1 MRHIAAILGLVTL
14 ALPVPSRVAAQAEA
28 VRRESAVRTA
38 TVNPSQ
44 TSISGV
50 VVTRTGQP
58 VVNAK
63 VQARDLLTGQ
73 VDGWASTTDGGRFLI
88 AGLNPGN
95 YVLEVVDATGQI
107 VGTSPF
113 ILAAAGQ
120 TVSASVTM
128 TSGALSAV
136 TTTGLPATLTSTAAD
151 SVKYA
156 AVAAG
161 IAGLMVPGNTKTASP
176 SR

>member
-1 MRHIAAILGLVTL
+1 MRYIAAVLALVTL
-14 ALPVPSRVAAQAEA
+14 ALLVPSRVAAQVGT
-28 VRRESAVRTA
+28 VRREGVVSAAASST
-38 TVNPSQ
+38 Q
-44 TSISGV
+44 TSISGG
-50 VVTRTGQP
+50 VVTPTGQP

-63 VQARDLLTGQ
+63 VQARNLLTGRI
-73 VDGWASTTDGGRFLI
+73 DGWGSTTASGRFLV

-113 ILAAAGQ
+113 ILVTAGQ
-120 TVSASVTM
+120 TVATTVTV
-128 TSGALSAV
+128 TSGALSAM
-136 TTTGLPATLTSTAAD
+136 TTTGLPATLTSTAAQ
-151 SVKYA
+151 SVRYA

-161 IAGLMVPGNTKTASP
+161 VAGLVLPVETKTASP